1 MLTALGGGVRRT
13 AYRGLANV
21 RWTEGRPKTSVRQPS
36 ALTVVKASSVRRHEI
51 LHGHRRFTGQFG
63 DDLVFA
69 REDAG
74 LIVEGDRAQ
83 NAGS

>member
-1 MLTALGGGVRRT
+1 MLVGLKAAQKRPCVSFQRSRR
-13 AYRGLANV
+13 
-21 RWTEGRPKTSVRQPS
+21 ESF
-36 ALTVVKASSVRRHEI
+36 SVRRHEI
-51 LHGHRRFTGQFG
+51 LHGHWRFTGQFG

-69 REDAG
+69 REDAA

>member
-36 ALTVVKASSVRRHEI
+36 ALTVVKASRCDATKSCTVIGGLPVSSAMI
-51 LHGHRRFTGQFG
+51 LSSPEKMR
-63 DDLVFA
+63 L
-69 REDAG
+69 
-74 LIVEGDRAQ
+74 L
-83 NAGS
+83 